1 MVLTRGRT
9 ARSAAAAVLAATAL
23 ALSGCGGD
31 DSFELQDWHAPGQ
44 NASVGDVL
52 IRYAHVAEP
61 KGEPWQPGDD
71 VPAYVW
77 LMNQGDKTDRL
88 VSASSPNAE
97 SVNIVN
103 ADGKPL
109 PNGVELPPNKLQ
121 QLEPTN
127 HHLLL
132 RDVREVV
139 RGGDFMKITLN
150 FEKAGSVTF
159 NIQSQIP
166 VYDSS
171 PSPSE

>member
-127 HHLLL
+127 NHLLL

>member
-23 ALSGCGGD
+23 AVSGCGGD
-31 DSFELQDWHAPGQ
+31 DSFEPQDWHAPGQ
-44 NASVGDVL
+44 NASVGPVL

-61 KGEPWQPGDD
+61 KGNPWQPGAD

-77 LMNQGDKTDRL
+77 LMNEGDKADRL
-88 VSASSPNAE
+88 VGASSPNAE
-97 SVNIVN
+97 SVSIVD
-103 ADGKPL
+103 ADGKTL
-109 PNGVELPPNKLQ
+109 PDGVELPPNKLR

-127 HHLLL
+127 DHLLL

-150 FEKAGSVTF
+150 FERAGSVTF
-159 NIQSQIP
+159 NIQSQVP

>member
-1 MVLTRGRT
+1 MLLIRGRT
-9 ARSAAAAVLAATAL
+9 ARSAAATVLAAGTL

-52 IRYAHVAEP
+52 LRYAHVAEP
-61 KGEPWQPGDD
+61 KGEPWRPGDD

-77 LMNQGDKTDRL
+77 LMNEGDSADRL
-88 VSASSPNAE
+88 VGAGSPDAE
-97 SVNIVN
+97 SVGIVN
-103 ADGKPL
+103 ADGKAL
-109 PNGVELPPNKLQ
+109 PDGVALPPDKLR
-121 QLEPTN
+121 QLEPGN
-127 HHLLL
+127 NHLLL

-139 RGGDFMKITLN
+139 RGGDFLKITLN

>member
-1 MVLTRGRT
+1 MVLARGRT
-9 ARSAAAAVLAATAL
+9 ARSAAAVLAVAAL
-23 ALSGCGGD
+23 ALTGCGGD

-44 NASVGDVL
+44 NASVGPVL

-77 LMNQGDKTDRL
+77 LMNEGDETDRL

-97 SVNIVN
+97 SVSVVN

-109 PNGVELPPNKLQ
+109 PHGVELPPDKLR

-127 HHLLL
+127 DHLLL

-159 NIQSQIP
+159 NIQSQVP

-171 PSPSE
+171 PSPSG